1 MDLIGLG
8 VLVFSLVMLV
18 IIYKN
23 EAEELKAVIES
34 LEVES
39 RTQKLFFDNMSNSN
53 HRLIQGQ
60 VSIVNS
66 VYYYPEKDQIIVY
79 KDLIRLG
86 EL

>member
-66 VYYYPEKDQIIVY
+66 VYYYPEKDQIVVY

-86 EL
+86 VL